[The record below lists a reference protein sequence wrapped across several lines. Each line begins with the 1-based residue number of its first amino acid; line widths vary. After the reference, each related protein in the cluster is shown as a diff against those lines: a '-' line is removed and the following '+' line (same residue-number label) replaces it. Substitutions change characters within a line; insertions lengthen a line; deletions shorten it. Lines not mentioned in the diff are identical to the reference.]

1 MFFRQHSRKTRM
13 TTIGMVGIGLMGH
26 GIATNLLKHGHQLA
40 VLEHA
45 GNQPLDTLTAAGA
58 LPLSSAA
65 ELAARSDVVIL
76 VLTGS
81 PQVES
86 VLTGTDGVLAGLRP
100 GSVVIDCSTAIPAST
115 LRMHQAVQ
123 AAGSEMLD
131 APMTRTPKEAAEG
144 RLNLLV
150 GGDPALFSRY
160 RPLLACFAENITHVG
175 AVGAGHSM
183 KLLHNFVS
191 LGSVALLA
199 EAAAC
204 AQHHGVAP
212 EVFVDVLAKGG
223 GGGMALE
230 RLKPYLLTQDSSGLR
245 FSIANACKDLG
256 YYNTM
261 AADAGA
267 HLAIA
272 ASVLGTV
279 QDAAAR
285 AEPGAL
291 VPELASLLRPNK
303 R

>member
-1 MFFRQHSRKTRM
+1 MKK
-13 TTIGMVGIGLMGH
+13 IGMIGIGLMGH
-26 GIATNLLKHGHQLA
+26 GIATNLLKHGHDLA

-45 GNQPLDTLTAAGA
+45 GNQPLDALKAAGA
-58 LPLSSAA
+58 VPFTSAA
-65 ELAARSDVVIL
+65 QLAARSEVVIL

-81 PQVES
+81 PQVEA
-86 VLTGTDGVLAGLRP
+86 VLTEPDGVLAGLRP
-100 GSVVIDCSTAIPAST
+100 GSVVIDCSTAIPGST
-115 LRMHQAVQ
+115 LRMAQAVH
-123 AAGSEMLD
+123 AAGSTLMD

-150 GGDPALFSRY
+150 GGDPALVASC

-183 KLLHNFVS
+183 KLLHNYVS

-204 AQHHGVAP
+204 AQVHGVAP

-223 GGGMALE
+223 GGGTALD
-230 RLKPYLLTQDSSGLR
+230 RLKPFLLSGDSAGLR
-245 FSIANACKDLG
+245 FSIANACKDLD

-261 AADAGA
+261 AGDAGA
-267 HLAIA
+267 HRTIA
-272 ASVLGTV
+272 TSVLETLR
-279 QDAAAR
+279 DAATR
-285 AEPGAL
+285 AAPDAL
-291 VPELASLLRPNK
+291 LPELALLLRAGT